1 MKYLNPFGDVNRDC
15 VSLLPLHQLGTLPIQ
30 QRVLQAPVPHVLV
43 HEQQP
48 AAAAAATLTTVV
60 VVGEAE
66 DGDHEVCARGFELG
80 EDGEL
85 VVELSLALERSVGIH
100 ELDGDVLAGFESS
113 LEDRAEAA
121 LADPVGGG
129 EGGGGEAEG
138 GVGEAVWGGGFE

>member
-1 MKYLNPFGDVNRDC
+1 M
-15 VSLLPLHQLGTLPIQ
+15 
-30 QRVLQAPVPHVLV
+30 
-43 HEQQP
+43 P
-48 AAAAAATLTTVV
+48 AAVV
-60 VVGEAE
+60 GGEAE
-66 DGDHEVCARGFELG
+66 DGYHEVCARGFELR
-80 EDGEL
+80 EDGQL

-138 GVGEAVWGGGFE
+138 GVGEAVRGGGFE